1 LKRLIVAAVDVCVR
15 AAGEEVSFVCA
26 MTVLGSQLYVEAVDS
41 TQAVAAGATTPL
53 YDLRRHRQYH
63 PTQQAGG
70 DHNEGKN
77 TCRAKPHGWKFCR
90 RGSAPILSLSLV

>member
-1 LKRLIVAAVDVCVR
+1 MTSRVLKRLIVAAVDVGVG
-15 AAGEEVSFVCA
+15 AADEEVSFVCA
-26 MTVLGSQLYVEAVDS
+26 VTLLGSPLYVEAVDS

-70 DHNEGKN
+70 DRDEGKK
-77 TCRAKPHGWKFCR
+77 TCRVKPHGWKFR
-90 RGSAPILSLSLV
+90 PRG